1 MSTNFTP
8 DKDSLHFVPLGGSAE
23 IGMNLNLYHYKG
35 KWLMID
41 LGIGFADEHLPGVEV
56 VLPNIDFIT
65 ERKKDLVG
73 LVLTHAH
80 EDHLGAVPYL
90 WEELGCPVYA
100 TPFTAAFLRA
110 KLAGMPFTSKVVIN
124 EVRPGSQ
131 LTVGPFD
138 LEMIELTHS
147 IPEMNAL
154 AIRTDLGT
162 ILHTGDWKLDGE
174 PLVGPISDENRLVQ
188 YGKEGVLALVCDST
202 NVFVEGESGSE
213 GDVRKELIKLVGEC
227 ENRVVLATFASNVAR
242 LESIVEAAKAN
253 GRRVVLA
260 GRSLWR
266 MTQAAQESGYLQDA
280 PPFLSDE
287 EAKKL
292 PRNQV
297 LIIATGCQGE
307 SRAAL
312 TKIVNKEHPHI
323 KLSPGDTCIF
333 SSREIPGNGNKIA
346 WIQNQ
351 LVLQGVEV
359 ITDRQ
364 RPIHVSGHPAR
375 DELARMYQMTQPRI
389 AVPVHGEPRHLHE
402 HVAFA
407 KALQVPEA
415 VEGENGMAIRLA
427 PGKPEVVGQVKS
439 GYIALDGNS
448 MIPTDSSI
456 IRDRRKLR
464 NDGAVFVSFVVDRD
478 GDLASPPQISTP
490 GLLNEVEDSA
500 IIDGL
505 IDELSDVIERKG
517 RKARDNEVKEA
528 VRVAVRRFFGKELEK
543 RPMISVQMARVKG

>member
-1 MSTNFTP
+1 MSTNFIP

-56 VLPNIDFIT
+56 VLPNIDFIV

-124 EVRPGSQ
+124 EVHPGSK

-174 PLVGPISDENRLVQ
+174 PLVGPVSDENRLVQ

-227 ENRVVLATFASNVAR
+227 DQRVVLATFASNVAR

-323 KLSPGDTCIF
+323 RLSPGDTCIF

-359 ITDRQ
+359 ISDRQ

-389 AVPVHGEPRHLHE
+389 AIPVHGEARHLHE

-415 VEGENGMAIRLA
+415 VECENGMAIRLA
-427 PGKPEVVGQVKS
+427 PGKAEVVGKVKS

-464 NDGAVFVSFVVDRD
+464 SDGAVFVSFVVDRD
-478 GDLASPPQISTP
+478 GELAAPPQISTP
-490 GLLNEVEDSA
+490 GLLNEVEDSE

-505 IDELSDVIERKG
+505 IDELADVIERKG

-543 RPMISVQMARVKG
+543 RPMISVQMLRMKG